1 MGIEPT
7 HQLVTGALV
16 LKGIKRRNLHA
27 LEARTIPCNPFII
40 NGFPVFPVSAE
51 IGEKR
56 SHPERHRH
64 KIVIKSACSEID
76 DRWTHISVPGQSNGK
91 PLYAVMFHFTL
102 FGWDSPILRSHGGIR
117 PISPAL

>member
-16 LKGIKRRNLHA
+16 LKGIKYRNRHA
-27 LEARTIPCNPFII
+27 LKARAIPCNPFIV
-40 NGFPVFPVSAE
+40 NGFPVFPASAE

-64 KIVIKSACSEID
+64 KIVIKKVPAPKWIIVKRAC
-76 DRWTHISVPGQSNGK
+76 
-91 PLYAVMFHFTL
+91 A
-102 FGWDSPILRSHGGIR
+102 
-117 PISPAL
+117 SPARWAETVS